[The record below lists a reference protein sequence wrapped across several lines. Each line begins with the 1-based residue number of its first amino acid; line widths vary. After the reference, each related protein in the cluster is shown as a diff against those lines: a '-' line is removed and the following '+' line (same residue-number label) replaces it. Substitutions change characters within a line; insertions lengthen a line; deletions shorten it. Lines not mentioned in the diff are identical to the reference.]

1 MTANVEET
9 ATMTVL
15 FVTRISSEYDT
26 VKEESIYSSFNR
38 TEQANKLLSLSVSLL
53 GFSGQQDPELPST
66 NLQDVDPLVGRTCS
80 YQ

>member
-38 TEQANKLLSLSVSLL
+38 TEQDNKLLFLSVSL

>member
-26 VKEESIYSSFNR
+26 VKEV
-38 TEQANKLLSLSVSLL
+38 K
-53 GFSGQQDPELPST
+53 EL
-66 NLQDVDPLVGRTCS
+66 
-80 YQ
+80 